1 MEDNKIKPELIIM
14 HETPVG
20 SIVSDIFTF
29 AIMLGAF
36 WINYTYIGNAIVMQM
51 IIGVTIIAWCLRT
64 SGVVTIRGRK
74 NIIKF
79 LREYES
85 RESTKQE

>member
-1 MEDNKIKPELIIM
+1 MEDNKKEPELIIM

-36 WINYTYIGNAIVMQM
+36 LINYTYIGNAIVMQM
-51 IIGVTIIAWCLRT
+51 IIGVTIIGWCVKT
-64 SGVVTIRGRK
+64 SGSVTIRGRK

-79 LREYES
+79 LREYEA